1 MQPQNPFESLRHHSK
16 SLKGGGLVLLLDTGA
31 TITPEAEAM
40 LQALY
45 SRSPASVH
53 DHLGTIAEKGAEKFM
68 ASYYVGYGH
77 KSIGDCGTV
86 TLFIEGVSML
96 TAKAIQ
102 DWMLY
107 SGQEVSTRYVDFS
120 TQRFE
125 DPAASDASS
134 VILGK
139 LRSFYVSALPV
150 LEADLKKRHPMNEG
164 EKETIYDKAIKAR
177 AFDILRSFLPA
188 GATTSVAW
196 HTNLRQAADKLAL
209 LRLHPLAEVRDVA
222 EGIEAVLIAGYP
234 SSFGQKRYVGTEEY
248 NAAWMKGA
256 YYLDDDSC
264 PDFALVHD
272 SISFDELMSRKEVL
286 AIFSGRPPKTELP
299 KFIGEFGTM
308 QFRFLLDFGSFRD
321 LQRQRAVNQRMPLL
335 TYTHGFES
343 WYLEEL
349 PAELRVNAGV
359 LLAENKKAVMELG
372 LSKEGA
378 QYYIPMGYRVA
389 NRLTGDIPALV
400 YLAELR
406 SGAMVHP
413 TLQVRARQIAAK
425 LEERLSPAGLKLFID
440 GEAGR
445 FDVKRGAQDI
455 VKKSD

>member
-1 MQPQNPFESLRHHSK
+1 MQPQNSFESLHHHSK

-31 TITPEAEAM
+31 TINPEAEAM

-53 DHLGTIAEKGAEKFM
+53 DHLRTIAEKGAEKFM

-86 TLFIEGVSML
+86 TLFIEGVSMF

-125 DPAASDASS
+125 DPAASGASGA
-134 VILGK
+134 ILDK
-139 LRSFYVSALPV
+139 LRSFYVSSLPV
-150 LEADLKKRHPMNEG
+150 LEADLKKRHPMNER
-164 EKETIYDKAIKAR
+164 EKETTYDKAIKAR
-177 AFDILRSFLPA
+177 AFDVLRSFLPA

-222 EGIEAVLIAGYP
+222 EGIEAVLMAGYP
-234 SSFGQKRYVGTEEY
+234 SSFGQKRYEGTEEY
-248 NAAWMKGA
+248 NSAWMKGS
-256 YYLDDDSC
+256 YYLEDAAC
-264 PDFALVHD
+264 PDFELVHD
-272 SISFDELMSRKEVL
+272 SISYDEIKTRKDVM
-286 AIFSGRPPKTELP
+286 AIFTGRPQKTELP

-321 LQRQRAVNQRMPLL
+321 LQRQRAVHQRMPLL
-335 TYTHGFES
+335 TYTHGFEQ
-343 WYLEEL
+343 WYLGEL
-349 PAELRVNAGV
+349 PAELRANAKA
-359 LLAENKKAVMELG
+359 LIAENKSAVEALG
-372 LSKEGA
+372 VSKEMM

-425 LEERLSPAGLKLFID
+425 LEDLLSSVGLKLFVE

-445 FDVKRGAQDI
+445 FDVKRGSQDI
-455 VKKSD
+455 VKKD